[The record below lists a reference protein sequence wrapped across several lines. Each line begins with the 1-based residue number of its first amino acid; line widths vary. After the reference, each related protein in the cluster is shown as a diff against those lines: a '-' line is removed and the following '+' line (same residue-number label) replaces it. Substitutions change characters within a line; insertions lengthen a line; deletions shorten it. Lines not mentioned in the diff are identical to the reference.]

1 MSKRRPCLN
10 FFLQKSIIVCLAILF
25 SVRAFAAEKNIFY
38 FKSNAFITDWLVCG
52 PFPNKGGRNINTD
65 FLLEHGGETGIHP
78 SPLLHHASSSVPEGS
93 VTWQS
98 IKADASGKL
107 DFRAHLFPN
116 EKNIAYA
123 AAIIECNEKVP
134 ALLKTGSNDRLKV
147 WLNGELVFFYP
158 DPRGSGPDADQTP
171 VILKKGRNLLLAKVD
186 QVGGNWWLYARFEKL
201 ISIDN
206 RIFVRRPVASRLSR
220 KISDSTIADLF
231 SVQAFNATNKPV
243 GPVYFDVLPGAE
255 RKGNR
260 ARFAQIEPGQ
270 AVQLTV
276 DSELAYAN
284 ATDTITADL
293 RVASG
298 NGQKTFHVEAERL
311 ALPNHENLQVYIV
324 PHSHA
329 DLSWPHT
336 PEVSTNLN
344 VEAIHESINILKD
357 LPDFRFSEEDVFVFR
372 EFLRRYPERMEEV
385 RNLLHKNILEC
396 GGFYFG
402 PSEALLGGEG
412 LIRNLYYGKLW
423 LKNTFGLNTE
433 MAWNVDEPGHTL
445 QMPQILAKAGIK
457 NFIIWKVLMRH
468 ENNLNVTGYVGPA
481 IFRWQAPDGSKILV
495 THCPEGYGAGSIL
508 RTDFPRAEASAQ
520 QFIEAE
526 AGEIQKWHL
535 PPVVLM
541 ADGSDCSIPD
551 PRVAVNAKRWNEKYG
566 FPRLKVASTV
576 EYFQAVE
583 GALEKNQGE
592 VQTISGEL
600 PCWWDGTQSVEN
612 DAFMLTRHAE
622 PLITAA
628 EKFSAL
634 NDLLFTNYEYPCTAI
649 NTAWK
654 GKLWVHEHNWGGTD
668 GDISDAIK
676 LATARQTFRLAD
688 NLVAT
693 TLDSLV
699 SNIHCQETGIPL
711 VVFNSLAWPRTGVV
725 DHIISLDDPGVRNLH
740 LRDAAGK
747 NVPLQIRVQAT
758 HADGSIARAQV
769 VFVAQVPALGYTTY
783 YFAPGTGKTSTTLK
797 ASRQDLENQFFS
809 IQIDTTTGGITSIFD
824 KTNNHEILDNNK
836 YQGNELIALENIGVD
851 EAEEFTDK
859 SWRMAEKPASVTLV
873 ESGPVRA
880 TVLINGSIMN
890 SQRTQ
895 EISLYSSLPRID
907 LKTVLN
913 WDGHKAVQVNEVFP
927 FKIEQP
933 RLTYEVP
940 FGMVEYGK
948 ENPYAMAAHPTVRAT
963 NNWIDLSNDEMG
975 ITLATEVTPF
985 DTKDRLDPRF
995 HDARSIKGTMP
1006 ETEFSMFDDATRSY
1020 RTYHRIA
1027 MKDPLLI
1034 KSNFVIQP
1042 ILLRSVFSCGD
1053 QNLYFT
1059 QEGVHPY
1066 RFAIRTHQN
1075 LLVPHEAAKFGW
1087 EHNTP
1092 LIVRRGQSKRGIL
1105 PDSKSFIKVSAANV
1119 LVTVLKKAE
1128 DGHGIILRCYETDGR
1143 DTDVSI
1149 QCPAGTRRAM
1159 RTNIIEENQ
1168 MPIPVE
1174 KDGVINVHVGKYA
1187 IETIRLEVE

>member
-1 MSKRRPCLN
+1 
-10 FFLQKSIIVCLAILF
+10 
-25 SVRAFAAEKNIFY
+25 
-38 FKSNAFITDWLVCG
+38 
-52 PFPNKGGRNINTD
+52 
-65 FLLEHGGETGIHP
+65 
-78 SPLLHHASSSVPEGS
+78 
-93 VTWQS
+93 
-98 IKADASGKL
+98 
-107 DFRAHLFPN
+107 
-116 EKNIAYA
+116 
-123 AAIIECNEKVP
+123 
-134 ALLKTGSNDRLKV
+134 
-147 WLNGELVFFYP
+147 
-158 DPRGSGPDADQTP
+158 
-171 VILKKGRNLLLAKVD
+171 
-186 QVGGNWWLYARFEKL
+186 
-201 ISIDN
+201 
-206 RIFVRRPVASRLSR
+206 
-220 KISDSTIADLF
+220 
-231 SVQAFNATNKPV
+231 
-243 GPVYFDVLPGAE
+243 
-255 RKGNR
+255 
-260 ARFAQIEPGQ
+260 
-270 AVQLTV
+270 V
-276 DSELAYAN
+276 DSEVALAN
-284 ATDTITADL
+284 ATDIISADL
-293 RVASG
+293 RVSSG
-298 NGQKTFHVEAERL
+298 NRQKTFHAQAQRL

-385 RNLLHKNILEC
+385 RNLLHRNILEC

-412 LIRNLYYGKLW
+412 LIRNLYFGKLW

-457 NFIIWKVLMRH
+457 NFIIWKVLLRH

-481 IFRWQAPDGSKILV
+481 IFRWQAPDGSKIMV
-495 THCPEGYGAGSIL
+495 THCPEGYGAGMIL

-551 PRVAVNAKRWNEKYG
+551 PRVAVNAKLWNEKYG
-566 FPRLKVASTV
+566 SPRLKIASTV
-576 EYFQAVE
+576 EYFQAV
-583 GALEKNQGE
+583 GDALEKNQGE
-592 VQTISGEL
+592 VQTISGEM

-622 PLITAA
+622 PLITTA
-628 EKFSAL
+628 EKFSAM
-634 NDLLFTNYEYPCTAI
+634 NDLLFANYEYPRIAI

-668 GDISDAIK
+668 GDISDAVK
-676 LATARQTFRLAD
+676 LATARMTFRLAD
-688 NLVAT
+688 DLVAA

-699 SNIHCQETGIPL
+699 SNIRCLETGIPL
-711 VVFNSLAWPRTGVV
+711 VVFNSLAWPRTDVV
-725 DHIISLDDPGVRNLH
+725 DHIITLDKPGVRNLH
-740 LRDAAGK
+740 LLDADGK
-747 NVPLQIRVQAT
+747 NIPLQIQVQAA

-769 VFVAQVPALGYTTY
+769 VFVAQVPALGYTSY
-783 YFAPGTGKTSTTLK
+783 YFVPGTGATSTTLTAAK
-797 ASRQDLENQFFS
+797 QRLENQFFS
-809 IQIDTTTGGITSIFD
+809 VQIDTSTGGIIGIFD
-824 KTNNHEILDNNK
+824 KTNNREILDNST
-836 YQGNELIALENIGVD
+836 YQGNELIALENLGVD

-859 SWRMAEKPASVTLV
+859 SWRMAEKPAAVTLV

-880 TVLINGSIMN
+880 TIRVKGSIIN
-890 SQRTQ
+890 SGRTQ
-895 EISLYSSLPRID
+895 EISLYASVPRID
-907 LKTVLN
+907 LKTILN
-913 WDGHKAVQVNEVFP
+913 WDGYKAVQVNAVFP
-927 FKIEQP
+927 FRIEQP

-948 ENPYAMAAHPTVRAT
+948 ENPYAMAAHPTVRGT
-963 NNWIDLSNDEMG
+963 NNWIDLSNDHMG

-995 HDARSIKGTMP
+995 HDARSIKGTIP
-1006 ETEFSMFDDATRSY
+1006 EAEFSMFDDATRSY
-1020 RTYHRIA
+1020 RTYRRIA
-1027 MKDPLLI
+1027 MQDPLLL

-1066 RFAIRTHQN
+1066 RFAIRTHKKA
-1075 LLVPHEAAKFGW
+1075 LVPHEAAKFGW

-1092 LIVRRGQSKRGIL
+1092 LIVVRGQSKRGSL
-1105 PDSKSFIKVSAANV
+1105 PDSESFIKVSAPNI

-1128 DGHGIILRCYETDGR
+1128 DGRGIILRCYETDGR

-1149 QCPAGTRRAM
+1149 QFPNKLTLATL
-1159 RTNIIEENQ
+1159 TNIIEENRT
-1168 MPIPVE
+1168 PIAVE
-1174 KDGVINVHVGKYA
+1174 EGGVINVHVGKYA
-1187 IETIRLEVE
+1187 IETIRLEFE